1 MGLIKEVFTELIDLP
16 ESATTSF
23 DLERD
28 LLILDYNANYAI
40 LNLLFQI
47 LDCLIIPCFTLALLS
62 KNLDFIKIIIVLVL
76 GFSSVF
82 SIFQSVYFLL
92 KPTNKYISFYHQ
104 LLGETA
110 LGILFA
116 SFFNIQIKQY
126 TK

>member
-28 LLILDYNANYAI
+28 LLILNYKANYAI

-47 LDCLIIPCFTLALLS
+47 LDCLIIPYFTLALLS

-76 GFSSVF
+76 GFLRCFQYFNQCISYLNLQIN
-82 SIFQSVYFLL
+82 IFHFTINYWA
-92 KPTNKYISFYHQ
+92 KQ
-104 LLGETA
+104 L
-110 LGILFA
+110 
-116 SFFNIQIKQY
+116 
-126 TK
+126 

>member
-28 LLILDYNANYAI
+28 LLILDYKANYAI

-47 LDCLIIPCFTLALLS
+47 LDCLIIPYFTLALLS

-82 SIFQSVYFLL
+82 STLMLSKRLPMVPVLSSAARM
-92 KPTNKYISFYHQ
+92 PRPGATMARAIS
-104 LLGETA
+104 TRD
-110 LGILFA
+110 
-116 SFFNIQIKQY
+116 NDM
-126 TK
+126 

>member
-28 LLILDYNANYAI
+28 LLILDYKANYAI